1 MCEQGTDDGNDN
13 VITVFK
19 QHQRPGHTQREI
31 QTDIQTYM
39 YTYGHTHRSAAA
51 TWAVSS
57 RTSKLHNYSPSN
69 SSSLT
74 VVEPRVGRTM
84 NQLSPSSLSSALSS
98 SCLVPSPVHDVM
110 LLIQSV
116 FGLPR
121 LLAPGIVPWI
131 ISFSKHSPPFRM
143 TCPK

>member
-51 TWAVSS
+51 T
-57 RTSKLHNYSPSN
+57 
-69 SSSLT
+69 
-74 VVEPRVGRTM
+74 
-84 NQLSPSSLSSALSS
+84 
-98 SCLVPSPVHDVM
+98 
-110 LLIQSV
+110 
-116 FGLPR
+116 
-121 LLAPGIVPWI
+121 
-131 ISFSKHSPPFRM
+131 
-143 TCPK
+143 